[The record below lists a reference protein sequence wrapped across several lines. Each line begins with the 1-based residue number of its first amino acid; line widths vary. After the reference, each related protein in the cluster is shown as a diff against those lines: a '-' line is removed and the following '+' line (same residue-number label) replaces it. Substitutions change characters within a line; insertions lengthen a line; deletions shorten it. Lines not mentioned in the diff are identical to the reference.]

1 MVISSCNIVAIRI
14 DRKLTFKETDKNKKD
29 GDYEFTLASLTKFN
43 QLRNQSTLV
52 RAFLS
57 LRPQSFLILITFD
70 SDWQMYRVGRESLSK
85 YEYALAT
92 IDVWL
97 EFLREKA
104 FIN

>member
-1 MVISSCNIVAIRI
+1 MVISSCNTVAIRI
-14 DRKLTFKETDKNKKD
+14 DRKLTFKEIDQNKKD
-29 GDYEFTLASLTKFN
+29 RDYEFTLASLAKFN
-43 QLRNQSTLV
+43 QLRNKSTLH
-52 RAFLS
+52 RAFLT

-70 SDWQMYRVGRESLSK
+70 SDWQMYWVGRESLSK

-92 IDVWL
+92 IDVGL

>member
-1 MVISSCNIVAIRI
+1 MVISSCNTVAIRI
-14 DRKLTFKETDKNKKD
+14 DRKLKFKEIVKNKKD
-29 GDYEFTLASLTKFN
+29 GDYELTLDSLAKFN

-52 RAFLS
+52 RAFLT

-70 SDWQMYRVGRESLSK
+70 SDWQMYSVGRESLPK
-85 YEYALAT
+85 YEYALAK

>member
-1 MVISSCNIVAIRI
+1 MVISSCNTVAIRI

-29 GDYEFTLASLTKFN
+29 GDYEFTLASLAKFN

-52 RAFLS
+52 WAFLT

-70 SDWQMYRVGRESLSK
+70 LDWQMYRVGRESLSK